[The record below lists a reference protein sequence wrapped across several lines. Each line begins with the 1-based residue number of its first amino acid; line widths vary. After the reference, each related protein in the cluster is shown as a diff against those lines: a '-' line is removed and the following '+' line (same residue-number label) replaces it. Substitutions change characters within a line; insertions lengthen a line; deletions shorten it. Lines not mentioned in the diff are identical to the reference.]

1 MMPLFSST
9 PNRRRPYL
17 MAHRGNRAICPENT
31 LAAFRQAIA
40 DGADILETDLHVTA
54 DGAFVCIHDATL
66 QRTTGAVGRVADWTL
81 EEIKRLSA
89 SYGRAEYHDERIPT
103 LSELVAFLPPHVALA
118 LELKTDR
125 FLEREIC
132 RKLSAELDQ
141 ASVRERSM
149 ILSFD
154 LERLRAMAGEAP
166 EVPIGWITLSRP
178 IPLRGVQLL
187 GPYWPLLLINPFYVL
202 LAHHHGQA
210 VCPLDP
216 TPDGRLAWYVWLGCD
231 AVLSDNPAA
240 TRTKLDLLTRPPGA
254 AGGTQ

>member
-1 MMPLFSST
+1 
-9 PNRRRPYL
+9 

-149 ILSFD
+149 ILSFT
-154 LERLRAMAGEAP
+154 LLRSRFSVRVQVRT
-166 EVPIGWITLSRP
+166 VPIPRSRSRQLSPNIEPRTP
-178 IPLRGVQLL
+178 
-187 GPYWPLLLINPFYVL
+187 NPEPNMNVN
-202 LAHHHGQA
+202 
-210 VCPLDP
+210 
-216 TPDGRLAWYVWLGCD
+216 T
-231 AVLSDNPAA
+231 N
-240 TRTKLDLLTRPPGA
+240 
-254 AGGTQ
+254 